1 MRVKGGLGLYGRYLG
16 ISIRSQM
23 QYRASFLMLSLGHF
37 LVTGIEFATIWILF
51 ERFGTLRGW
60 TLPEVGLFY
69 GIINTAFALSDA
81 AARGFD
87 LFGGMVKNGDFD
99 RVLLRPRG
107 AALQVAGQ
115 ELTLRRVGRLAQGLI
130 VLGWSA
136 SRLGVAWSAGKALL
150 VAASIASASCLFFG
164 IVVLQA
170 TAAFWTVET
179 LEIFNCL
186 TYGGVQ
192 TVQYPVAI
200 YRTWF
205 RKFFTYVVPLAAV
218 SYFPGLAVLGKTDPL
233 GTGRLFQSLAPLAG
247 PAFLGLSLLAWRV
260 GVRHYQS
267 TGS

>member
-1 MRVKGGLGLYGRYLG
+1 MSGGLGLYGRYLG
-16 ISIRSQM
+16 ISVRSQM
-23 QYRASFLMLSLGHF
+23 QYRASFLMLGLGHF

-51 ERFGTLRGW
+51 GRFGSLRGW
-60 TLPEVGLFY
+60 TLAEVGLFY
-69 GIINTAFALSDA
+69 GIVNTAFSLSDA
-81 AARGFD
+81 ASRGFD
-87 LFGGMVKNGDFD
+87 LFAVMVKNGDFD
-99 RVLLRPRG
+99 RILLRPRS

-136 SRLGVAWSAGKALL
+136 ARIGVAWSAGRILL
-150 VAASIASASCLFFG
+150 VAAAIASAACLFFG

-179 LEIFNCL
+179 LEMFNCL

-192 TVQYPVAI
+192 TAQYPIAI
-200 YRTWF
+200 YRDWF
-205 RKFFTYVVPLAAV
+205 RKFFTFVVPLAAV
-218 SYFPGLAVLGKTDPL
+218 SYFPGLAVLGKADPL
-233 GTGRLFQSLAPLAG
+233 GTGLLFQCLAPLAG
-247 PAFLGLSLLAWRV
+247 PAFLCLGLLVWRI

>member
-1 MRVKGGLGLYGRYLG
+1 MKSGLALYGRYLG
-16 ISIRSQM
+16 ISVRSQM
-23 QYRASFLMLSLGHF
+23 QYRASFVMLAIGHF
-37 LVTGIEFATIWILF
+37 LVTGIEFATILVLF
-51 ERFGTLRGW
+51 DRFGGLRGW

-69 GIINTAFALSDA
+69 GMVNVAFAASDA

-87 LFGGMVKNGDFD
+87 LFGVMVRSGDFD
-99 RVLLRPRG
+99 RVLLRPRS

-130 VLGWSA
+130 VLAWSA
-136 SRLGVAWSAGKALL
+136 AHLGVAWTAGAVLL
-150 VAASIASASCLFFG
+150 LAAAIASAALLFAG

-179 LEIFNCL
+179 LEMFNCL

-192 TVQYPVAI
+192 TTQYPIAI

-218 SYFPGLAVLGKTDPL
+218 TYFPGLAIIGKADPL

-247 PAFLGLSLLAWRV
+247 PAFLALSMLVWRI